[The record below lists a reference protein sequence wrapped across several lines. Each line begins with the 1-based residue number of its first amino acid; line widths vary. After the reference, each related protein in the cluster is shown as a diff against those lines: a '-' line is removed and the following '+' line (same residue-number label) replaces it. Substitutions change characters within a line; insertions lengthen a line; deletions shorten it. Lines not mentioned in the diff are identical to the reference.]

1 MNLQLPSW
9 IIKSI
14 EESFGV
20 NKSNQYYIKLIMK
33 ECINSEEGRVIIE
46 RIINREKGGN
56 IEGKAI

>member
-20 NKSNQYYIKLIMK
+20 NKSNQYCIKLIMK

-46 RIINREKGGN
+46 R
-56 IEGKAI
+56 